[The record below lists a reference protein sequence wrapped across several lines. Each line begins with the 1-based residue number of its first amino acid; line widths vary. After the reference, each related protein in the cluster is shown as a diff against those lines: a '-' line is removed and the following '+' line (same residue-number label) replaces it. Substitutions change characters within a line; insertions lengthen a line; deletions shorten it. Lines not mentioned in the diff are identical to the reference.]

1 MNIGGRTVKDEVLR
15 YMQKLSGETHTS
27 LEWHREQGFTGVYNF
42 RFKERHSDNTLIGFV
57 LDFDTMDDVFETMHY
72 VKEKLLGKVSSVR
85 TSANPGTVDYMLSRY
100 IKRDVENTQL
110 VYKHIASFNMKMPRK
125 PVPEI
130 KDVIFNDPA
139 TIVFWEDGT
148 KTVVKAQ
155 GDDIFDPEKGLA
167 MAITKKA
174 FGNQGNYC
182 EKIKPWLAGCE
193 TRKDEHSNTW
203 CAYNRLYNIYLD
215 NKATKKDLYCAILDA
230 INYLAED
237 MDN

>member
-1 MNIGGRTVKDEVLR
+1 MRIVPDTL
-15 YMQKLSGETHTS
+15 H
-27 LEWHREQGFTGVYNF
+27 EWR
-42 RFKERHSDNTLIGFV
+42 
-57 LDFDTMDDVFETMHY
+57 LDVDSVDISHY
-72 VKEKLLGKVSSVR
+72 IR
-85 TSANPGTVDYMLSRY
+85 ND
-100 IKRDVENTQL
+100 IENTRKLTDLIIPELKQ
-110 VYKHIASFNMKMPRK
+110 YKGFFNRKHI
-125 PVPEI
+125 PEI

-139 TIVFWEDGT
+139 TIVLWDDGT

-193 TRKDEHSNTW
+193 TKKDEHSNTW